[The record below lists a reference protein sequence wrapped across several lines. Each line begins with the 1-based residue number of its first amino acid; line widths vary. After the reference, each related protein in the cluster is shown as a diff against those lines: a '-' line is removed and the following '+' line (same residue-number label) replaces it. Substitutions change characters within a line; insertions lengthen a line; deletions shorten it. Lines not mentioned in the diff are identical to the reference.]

1 MAIKILSSENITGN
15 ITLHSPTNAPYID
28 FVENAD
34 TSDSK
39 AKITMDQV
47 DTNNGTLLFATEN
60 AGTLYNQVKITQTGN
75 LLLSDDAASF
85 NTSNAKL
92 NVLPASSGVYQQWNY
107 SPSNEN
113 FSLKLKETVTSGNVR
128 YVFEQINNSTTYPNI
143 LVFNSGK
150 VGIGTDS
157 PDSKLD
163 VKGASATPADGNQ
176 TLSITNTT
184 GGTQLNLGSA
194 ENSYGWIEA
203 REGATLRNLLLN
215 PNGGNI
221 GIGTTTPIA
230 PLHVVTPAVG
240 GIDLT
245 NISRTANN
253 LVRFTNPEY
262 STSATMGLLLRVF
275 PDSDARQG
283 AGLLMTGG
291 SDNAASN
298 LTLFVSKDDGT
309 SSNVSQSYS
318 ALHIAGNTGNV
329 GVGTTSPTQKLD
341 TPNIVIGGSSI
352 ASNFRAN
359 STMMD
364 NLGGI
369 ARFYSLGAD
378 TSTAGSYQFN
388 SLSSNAT
395 AGPGTVMTI
404 LNNGNVGIGVTD
416 PDAKLEIKATGSTT
430 GLTVKT
436 TDASGNEN
444 FFIQDGGRT
453 GVRYYPLTVGQASGT
468 SAATGARFQVA
479 TTAGDFVVMNDG
491 SVGIGLVD
499 PNTKLEVRGGSG
511 TGEHAHA
518 TFTGTAN
525 RGLKIST
532 TSVPY
537 GQNNGTVI
545 YDAQDTE
552 GYSEHHWQLGGTTKM
567 VLNKDSNL
575 GINAATPRDKLTV
588 FTAGSSEEEIGLRLV
603 NPIGFTNAGSGASI
617 VFAQDRSQA
626 ENLPMAKIRSSQN
639 AGASSC
645 CGDLIFSTSH
655 TGLGGMIDRA
665 QINASGIF
673 QVNPGNT
680 VNGGIVNG
688 FRAAI
693 SVAQSAVAISNQA
706 QYGGLAMVWM
716 NYAGN
721 IAYDLV
727 SYSLSKSTVLSSQQ
741 ISGGPAARVYTSVN
755 GVLKATMTGSDTYS
769 FYVSE
774 IRNAMN

>member
-128 YVFEQINNSTTYPNI
+128 YVFEQINNSTTYPNT
-143 LVFNSGK
+143 LVFNQGN

-157 PDSKLD
+157 PDAKLQIQGNIKGGSASGSAWTDAKDDVGGLDVFVGSGSYALQLWDDNDQTNPRFVVERAGDVGIGTASPSAKLD
-163 VKGASATPADGNQ
+163 IGGNTAGSVQATFGRGNSDNNFAVRYINGDVGTNNTIQGAIGLDYANGTWKDMASVKFIRDSTAGELAFYTSSSASNGSERLRIKSNGQVNISQKPNSGLAYDVLINLGTSPDGLIGYQTIDQLAANLGASA
-176 TLSITNTT
+176 
-184 GGTQLNLGSA
+184 
-194 ENSYGWIEA
+194 
-203 REGATLRNLLLN
+203 
-215 PNGGNI
+215 
-221 GIGTTTPIA
+221 
-230 PLHVVTPAVG
+230 
-240 GIDLT
+240 
-245 NISRTANN
+245 
-253 LVRFTNPEY
+253 
-262 STSATMGLLLRVF
+262 
-275 PDSDARQG
+275 
-283 AGLLMTGG
+283 
-291 SDNAASN
+291 
-298 LTLFVSKDDGT
+298 
-309 SSNVSQSYS
+309 SSNWVKS
-318 ALHIAGNTGNV
+318 GNDIYN
-329 GVGTTSPTQKLD
+329 
-341 TPNIVIGGSSI
+341 
-352 ASNFRAN
+352 SN
-359 STMMD
+359 S
-364 NLGGI
+364 
-369 ARFYSLGAD
+369 
-378 TSTAGSYQFN
+378 
-388 SLSSNAT
+388 
-395 AGPGTVMTI
+395 
-404 LNNGNVGIGVTD
+404 GNVGIGVTD

-532 TSVPY
+532 TSVPS

-688 FRAAI
+688 YRAAI

>member
-128 YVFEQINNSTTYPNI
+128 YVFEQINNSTTYPNT
-143 LVFNSGK
+143 LVFNQGN

-157 PDSKLD
+157 PDAKLQIQGNIKGGSASGSAWTDAKDDVGGLDVFVGSGSYALQLWDDNDQTNPRFVVERAGDVGIGTASPSAKLD
-163 VKGASATPADGNQ
+163 IGGNTAGSVQATFGRGNSDNNFAVRYINGDVGTNNTIQGAIGLDYANGTWKDMASVKFIRDSTAGELAFYTSSSASNGSERLRIKSNGQVNISQKPNSGLAYDVLINLGTSPDGLIGYQTVDQLAANLGASA
-176 TLSITNTT
+176 
-184 GGTQLNLGSA
+184 
-194 ENSYGWIEA
+194 
-203 REGATLRNLLLN
+203 
-215 PNGGNI
+215 
-221 GIGTTTPIA
+221 
-230 PLHVVTPAVG
+230 
-240 GIDLT
+240 
-245 NISRTANN
+245 
-253 LVRFTNPEY
+253 
-262 STSATMGLLLRVF
+262 
-275 PDSDARQG
+275 
-283 AGLLMTGG
+283 
-291 SDNAASN
+291 
-298 LTLFVSKDDGT
+298 
-309 SSNVSQSYS
+309 SSNWVKS
-318 ALHIAGNTGNV
+318 GNDIYN
-329 GVGTTSPTQKLD
+329 
-341 TPNIVIGGSSI
+341 
-352 ASNFRAN
+352 SN
-359 STMMD
+359 S
-364 NLGGI
+364 
-369 ARFYSLGAD
+369 
-378 TSTAGSYQFN
+378 
-388 SLSSNAT
+388 
-395 AGPGTVMTI
+395 
-404 LNNGNVGIGVTD
+404 GNVGIGVTD

-532 TSVPY
+532 TSVPS

-688 FRAAI
+688 YRAAI